1 MAAAASFH
9 RNRGAALITVL
20 FLVMAITIIA
30 LGLFARTDMSL
41 AASRNFVLR
50 TKLDALAYSALE
62 YGRFLAGDPNL
73 IFSLPSPVPIEGI
86 EQGFACKV
94 TIEDPN
100 DRLYKVKGSA
110 WFTKEGEVAA
120 ESILVGRLY
129 SDPNC
134 EPGTSYYR
142 QIERV
147 R

>member
-9 RNRGAALITVL
+9 RNRGMALITVL

-62 YGRFLAGDPNL
+62 YGRFLVRDPNL
-73 IFSLPSPVPIEGI
+73 VFPSSSPLPIEEI
-86 EQGFACKV
+86 EQEFACEV

-100 DRLYKVKGSA
+100 DCRYEVKGRA
-110 WFTKEGEVAA
+110 WFVKEGEVAA
-120 ESILVGRLY
+120 ESILVGWLY
-129 SDPNC
+129 SDPTC
-134 EPGTSYYR
+134 EPRTSYYR

>member
-62 YGRFLAGDPNL
+62 YGRFRVRDPNPN
-73 IFSLPSPVPIEGI
+73 LPYSVPIK
-86 EQGFACKV
+86 EQGFACEV
-94 TIEDPN
+94 TIEDPT
-100 DRLYKVKGSA
+100 DCLYKVKGHA
-110 WFTKEGEVAA
+110 WFVKEGEVVA
-120 ESILVGRLY
+120 ESILVGWLY
-129 SDPNC
+129 SDPTC
-134 EPGTSYYR
+134 EPRTSYYR

>member
-1 MAAAASFH
+1 MTAAASFH

-73 IFSLPSPVPIEGI
+73 ISFPSSVSIEGI
-86 EQGFACKV
+86 EQGFACEV
-94 TIEDPN
+94 TIHEPN
-100 DRLYKVKGSA
+100 DCLYKVKGSA
-110 WFTKEGEVAA
+110 WFVKEGEVEA